1 MIFFKKIYEEMY
13 PNIPPSR
20 RKSLL
25 GLVTAMDDVIG
36 NMEGPII
43 KDKAKDPLV
52 LPCKIRLIRLQH
64 LLGSKM
70 DKTNQTAHMGLSFH
84 TLPESNKGQE
94 EKENLELPSNCVEVQ
109 TDNGRENVKDKV

>member
-1 MIFFKKIYEEMY
+1 MLCTLKVSQDEREDIELQ
-13 PNIPPSR
+13 S
-20 RKSLL
+20 KSSD
-25 GLVTAMDDVIG
+25 AQMDDVIG